1 VPDFDPRQKALA
13 FQWVDIDMASGK
25 PLAIDAATG
34 RKPTVSSPESIVP
47 IIRVYGVT
55 EEASGLLYCVLSRI
69 GNCALL
75 QYAVLYAS

>member
-13 FQWVDIDMASGK
+13 FQWVDIDMAKGK

-55 EEASGLLYCVLSRI
+55 EEVCVLFDCVISFMMD
-69 GNCALL
+69 CM
-75 QYAVLYAS
+75 VLV